1 MTNLLLLL
9 DVEIRCF
16 NHLIDKANQ
25 PGKVILNRREE
36 SCRDALF
43 ALSLTKHKILKG
55 YMEVTRVASSCSSCS
70 TASTCSGSCSS
81 VPELTEAQKR
91 SHIKNVIAVMSGK
104 GGVGKSSVTGMLAV
118 SLMRQ
123 GFKVGVLDA
132 DVTGPSIP
140 KIFGIT
146 AKADANE
153 IGIIPA
159 VTDNGIK
166 LISLNLMI
174 ANEDDPVIWR
184 GPIISQLVKQFW
196 TDVLWEELDYLLI
209 DLPPGTGDVPISVF
223 QSIPVDGVVIVSSPQ
238 QLANMV
244 VRKAIKMAN
253 MYEANFYGL
262 IENMA
267 YVECPDCRKRIE
279 IFGKPNGEREA
290 EYSEIP
296 YLGELPI
303 DPKLAELSDAGRIE
317 DYTSEKFNQIAQKLI
332 AASREKAPG
341 ENAPKE

>member
-1 MTNLLLLL
+1 
-9 DVEIRCF
+9 
-16 NHLIDKANQ
+16 
-25 PGKVILNRREE
+25 
-36 SCRDALF
+36 
-43 ALSLTKHKILKG
+43 
-55 YMEVTRVASSCSSCS
+55 VASECSSCSS
-70 TASTCSGSCSS
+70 ASGCSGSCPS

-91 SHIKNVIAVMSGK
+91 SNVKNIIAVMSGK

-123 GFKVGVLDA
+123 GYKVGILDA

-140 KIFGIT
+140 KIFGVKD
-146 AKADANE
+146 KADANE
-153 IGIIPA
+153 FGIVPG
-159 VTDNGIK
+159 VTSHGIK

-174 ANEDDPVIWR
+174 PNEDDPVIWR

-196 TDVLWEELDYLLI
+196 TDVIWEELDYLLL

-223 QSIPVDGVVIVSSPQ
+223 QSIPVDGVVIVSGPQ

-267 YVECPDCRKRIE
+267 YVECPDCHKRVE
-279 IFGKPNGEREA
+279 IFGKPRGAQEA
-290 EYSEIP
+290 EFNEIP
-296 YLGELPI
+296 FLGELPI
-303 DPKLAELSDAGRIE
+303 DPKLAELSDEGNIE
-317 DYTSEKFNQIAQKLI
+317 EYCSDKFDRIAQQLI
-332 AASREKAPG
+332 ARSKEKVS
-341 ENAPKE
+341 KE